1 MKAIPTACWV
11 GAVLCGLALPGVA
24 RESRLSQRH
33 SSPAKTASAALA
45 DTAGLPDS
53 VSTIQA
59 DLDEERRYQE
69 VKAKAA
75 NDPELR
81 KLKLKSDTAVTETDA
96 RESLIAYNRALFRK
110 IAQLDPAL
118 KERAES
124 VQNAILRMI
133 GG

>member
-1 MKAIPTACWV
+1 MKAIPTARWMSMLLC
-11 GAVLCGLALPGVA
+11 VLAQPAMA

-33 SSPAKTASAALA
+33 PSAKTASAAPA
-45 DTAGLPDS
+45 ESAELPES
-53 VSTIQA
+53 ASTIQA
-59 DLDEERRYQE
+59 DLDEERRYRE
-69 VKAKAA
+69 VKARAE
-75 NDPELR
+75 NDPEMR
-81 KLKLKSDTAVTETDA
+81 KLKLKSDSALTETQA

-110 IAQLDPAL
+110 ISQLDPAL